1 VATSPTSTA
10 STTATTSST
19 QTTASTST
27 TTSSAATTGAS
38 TTGNVRQ
45 TFDAALRDNLRNQ
58 QHLSRA
64 QTNCVIRRLDRTLSG
79 AEIQQVAAGQFP
91 RSLAKKAG
99 RAGVRRAAA
108 G

>member
-1 VATSPTSTA
+1 
-10 STTATTSST
+10 
-19 QTTASTST
+19 
-27 TTSSAATTGAS
+27 
-38 TTGNVRQ
+38 
-45 TFDAALRDNLRNQ
+45 
-58 QHLSRA
+58 
-64 QTNCVIRRLDRTLSG
+64 VIRRLDRTLSG